1 MSEKTQEMMSGS
13 IQGEGLKSAGVKP
26 DTVKQPHR
34 ILVLGAGFGGLYTA
48 VYLDRYL
55 KGLPDVRITVID
67 KHNFFLFTP
76 MLHAA
81 ATGGLEPRYIAH
93 SIRKIFRVLLGLDR
107 FVDRLLGGPE
117 EPGQLRRLL
126 GLRAG
131 RRLGRH

>member
-1 MSEKTQEMMSGS
+1 MSEKSEKINSVGTVD
-13 IQGEGLKSAGVKP
+13 GVMKNVGVQKETAAAP
-26 DTVKQPHR
+26 QPHR

-93 SIRKIFRVLLGLDR
+93 SIRKIFRKTRIHAHIGEVLSIDLEKKTVSTQHRTMAYDDL
-107 FVDRLLGGPE
+107 V
-117 EPGQLRRLL
+117 
-126 GLRAG
+126 
-131 RRLGRH
+131 